1 MEIFLTALFI
11 ILGCTAFYLFHQR
24 RDPQNPPCISGWIPW
39 IGAGFKFGEAPLEFI
54 EQARIKHGPVFTI
67 FALGN
72 RITFVTEEEGIDFFF
87 KSKDIN
93 FEHAVQHHVKR
104 TVSVTKDIFFT
115 FHGILYGLMKNKMR
129 ISHLYQFT
137 EKMVE
142 ELHEQLETLGT
153 DGKNDLFNLVRNNL
167 YPVTV
172 NIVFGKG
179 LYPITHKKILEFHEH
194 FQNFDE
200 GFQFGSQ
207 IPECFLRNWSK
218 SKKWF
223 LTLFEKSIPDLE
235 RYRPSDDDSL
245 TILQLIT
252 GALRQGTSEHQAPN
266 YALLM
271 LWASLSNAIPVAFWT
286 IMFILHNPSVYK
298 NIMEGI
304 VSVFGEAVEKEFAA
318 ASRVLLP
325 NTPRDSMSHPTPS
338 VTVQLLPPALG
349 VMAIQQLPYL
359 LLNYTIPAG
368 DMLMLSPFWIHRN
381 PKYFPE
387 PELFKPERWEKAD
400 LEKNAFLDCFLA
412 FGGGK
417 YPCPGRWFALLEL
430 EIYVALLFYKYQLS
444 LLDPFPKQNFN
455 QLVGV
460 QKPVTPCRVEY
471 KCRK

>member
-11 ILGCTAFYLFHQR
+11 ILGFTAFYLFHQR

-54 EQARIKHGPVFTI
+54 EQARIKYGPVFTV

-72 RITFVTEEEGIDFFF
+72 RITFVTEEEGIDVFF

-93 FEHAVQHHVKR
+93 FEHSVQELIEKI
-104 TVSVTKDIFFT
+104 VSVPKDIFFS

-153 DGKNDLFNLVRNNL
+153 DGKNDLFNLVRNSL

-172 NIVFGKG
+172 NFVFGKG
-179 LYPITHKKILEFHEH
+179 LYPITHKKIVEFHEH

-200 GFQFGSQ
+200 GLQFASQ
-207 IPECFLRNWSK
+207 MPECFIRNWSK

-235 RYRPSDDDSL
+235 KYKPSDDDSL
-245 TILQLIT
+245 TIMQLIT
-252 GALRQGTSEHQAPN
+252 NALRQGTSEHKAPN

-271 LWASLSNAIPVAFWT
+271 LWASLSNLATVACWT

-298 NIMEGI
+298 NVMEGI
-304 VSVFGEAVEKEFAA
+304 VSVFGEAGKNNIKISEKDLKKLPLIKWC
-318 ASRVLLP
+318 VLETIRLVSP
-325 NTPRDSMSHPTPS
+325 GIITRK
-338 VTVQLLPPALG
+338 
-349 VMAIQQLPYL
+349 VMEPMKILS
-359 LLNYTIPAG
+359 YTIPAG
-368 DMLMLSPFWIHRN
+368 DILMLSPFWIHRN

-400 LEKNAFLDCFLA
+400 LEKNASLDCFVA

-417 YPCPGRWFALLEL
+417 YPCPGRWFVLLEI
-430 EIYVALLFYKYQLS
+430 EIFVALLFYKYQLH
-444 LLDPFPKQNFN
+444 LVDPFPKQSLK
-455 QLVGV
+455 QLMGV
-460 QKPVTPCRVEY
+460 QRPVTSCRVEY